1 MGRSKHE
8 ESIKK
13 RLKLKKL
20 KMKAK
25 LEKKEKEAPETVV
38 KTEVVEQVKEG
49 RKSKRPHRYRP
60 GTRALWD
67 IRHLQKTTNN
77 IIPRAAFARLV
88 KEIMEN
94 YHVPGTSGFR
104 ITANALKAL
113 QTDSEAWL
121 TGLFRESNRAAR
133 NSDRVKITP
142 SDFHLV
148 HDLVTKRLEE
158 NMCEDN
164 RHSFGNKTVNRT
176 VPMFSKRREPV
187 KEETVEQKD
196 E

>member
-13 RLKLKKL
+13 RIKLKKL
-20 KMKAK
+20 KIKAK
-25 LEKKEKEAPETVV
+25 REKESEKESEAVV
-38 KTEVVEQVKEG
+38 KTEAVEKNREG

-67 IRHLQKTTNN
+67 IRHLQKTTDS

-88 KEIMEN
+88 KEILEEQSI
-94 YHVPGTSGFR
+94 PGQSGFR

-113 QTDSEAWL
+113 QVDSEAWL

-133 NSDRVKITP
+133 NSDRIKITP

-148 HDLVTKRLEE
+148 HDLITKRLEE

-164 RHSFGNKTVNRT
+164 RHSFGNKTVT
-176 VPMFSKRREPV
+176 KQSLSFSKRREPV
-187 KEETVEQKD
+187 AEEVEA
-196 E
+196 

>member
-25 LEKKEKEAPETVV
+25 LEKREKEASEKPV
-38 KTEVVEQVKEG
+38 KTEPVEREREG
-49 RKSKRPHRYRP
+49 RKSKRPHRFRP
-60 GTRALWD
+60 GTRALLQ
-67 IRHLQKTTNN
+67 IRHLQKTTDN

-88 KEIMEN
+88 KEIMEEN
-94 YHVPGTSGFR
+94 RPPGTDGFR

-164 RHSFGNKTVNRT
+164 RHSFGNKTVTKRT
-176 VPMFSKRREPV
+176 ISFTKRRPV
-187 KEETVEQKD
+187 VEESVEN
-196 E
+196 